1 MAKYFVRLNR
11 TTQGPFTLSE
21 LVQRDIRPSTYVWA
35 KGMREWQ
42 RAEDVPDI
50 CRAMRFVLA
59 GLPIPGEPCNDEI
72 TPRQNHTET
81 QQEQQQGAPTPFGF
95 RSIPEPP
102 RNIDYDVKPKGISIF
117 MAVLITIFLFPLT
130 GLITIWY
137 ACKFRYLWQSSEA
150 ENISAADRHALRV
163 KAYEKARM
171 YRIMYFLTIFIT
183 LIMIGLLMAFR
194 S

>member
-11 TTQGPFTLSE
+11 ATQGPFTLSE
-21 LVQRDIRPSTYVWA
+21 LVQHDIRPTTYVWT
-35 KGMREWQ
+35 KGMPQWQ

-59 GLPIPGEPCNDEI
+59 GLPIPGEPSDNGAI
-72 TPRQNHTET
+72 LQHNNTGA
-81 QQEQQQGAPTPFGF
+81 QQQQQQDSPTPFGF
-95 RSIPEPP
+95 RSFPEPP
-102 RNIDYDVKPKGISIF
+102 HNIDYNVKPKGVSII
-117 MAVLITIFLFPLT
+117 MAVLLTICLFPLT
-130 GLITIWY
+130 GLITLWY
-137 ACKFRYLWQSSEA
+137 ACKFRYLWRSSEA
-150 ENISAADRHALRV
+150 EDISAADRHALRV

-171 YRIMYFLTIFIT
+171 YRIMYFLTIFLT